1 MTSSLNML
9 HKLYETSTTTTT
21 AKKKKKKKKK
31 KKRRKRKGG
40 NKKKKPHHPQFAK
53 CPKHPKTWAFG
64 EGSDPVLPVSFFVC
78 LYNVIIFLLL

>member
-1 MTSSLNML
+1 M
-9 HKLYETSTTTTT
+9 KLPQQQQQQ
-21 AKKKKKKKKK
+21 KKKKKKKG
-31 KKRRKRKGG
+31 KRG

-64 EGSDPVLPVSFFVC
+64 EGSDPVLSVSFFVC